1 MVTPSNKIK
10 QSLKLSNIRCVS
22 NGMGDRLTLKPL
34 YLDNKKSWKVVH
46 LSLAVESSPLISNPG
61 KYSTKKVKVNTVF
74 YISVDKTVLSK
85 LYVGIFHSVILNITN
100 YIAIA

>member
-1 MVTPSNKIK
+1 
-10 QSLKLSNIRCVS
+10 
-22 NGMGDRLTLKPL
+22 MGDRLTLKAVV
-34 YLDNKKSWKVVH
+34 NRQQKV
-46 LSLAVESSPLISNPG
+46 VESSPLISNPG

-85 LYVGIFHSVILNITN
+85 LYVGIFHSMILNITN